1 MGRLDGKVAIITGA
15 TSGMGRDTAY
25 VFAEEGAKV
34 MITGRNEDRAKEVV
48 DKIKS
53 SGGEASYVI
62 ADIADR
68 SSLDNIVDETVA
80 KYGTVDILFNNAG
93 LLSLKSSLD
102 VSIEEWDKAMQVN
115 VTAALILAKKVA
127 PIMKAKGKGC
137 IINTGSVAGTSAR
150 WGPAAYCTSKHAMNG
165 LTKALARELGPEIR
179 VNAILPGAIVT
190 AMLDSVGGEAAM
202 DGMKAMSPLKRVGQG
217 REIGTVA
224 LFFATEDSSFI
235 TGQLLRVDGG
245 VDC

>member
-48 DKIKS
+48 EKIKS

-102 VSIEEWDKAMQVN
+102 ISLEEWDKAMQVN

-224 LFFATEDSSFI
+224 LFFATEDSSFV